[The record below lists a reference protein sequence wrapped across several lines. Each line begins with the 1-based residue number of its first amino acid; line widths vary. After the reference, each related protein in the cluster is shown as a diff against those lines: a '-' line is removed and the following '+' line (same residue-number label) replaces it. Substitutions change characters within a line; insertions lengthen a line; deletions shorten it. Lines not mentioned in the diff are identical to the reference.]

1 VSQPLAAPL
10 EDLDGFITVV
20 AEVSERDATAIVAE
34 SRLIDDLGMDSLALT
49 ELVLVCIESFGVD
62 ELADNLERD
71 WELVTVGD
79 LHHECCAALAARR
92 TA

>member
-1 VSQPLAAPL
+1 VSEPVAASL
-10 EDLDGFITVV
+10 EDLDGFITIV
-20 AEVSERDATAIVAE
+20 AEVSERDATGIAVG

-62 ELADNLERD
+62 ELADSLERD
-71 WELVTVGD
+71 WEAVTVGD
-79 LHHECCAALAARR
+79 LHRECCAALAARR